1 MIFMMRKSLKIMGG
15 VFLLIIVSAIMI
27 PVYESLHSLFF
38 MEDKIVFSSGIAM
51 YSIGFPLIFYAMS
64 CVVYVFIFERHP
76 KHHIIIG
83 RYLSYLIYIALITGI
98 PISFGVGFMLKS
110 DGYQTC
116 DKISWMSPT
125 TYVKNISLCD

>member
-1 MIFMMRKSLKIMGG
+1 MMTKYLKVFGG
-15 VFLLIIVSAIMI
+15 VLLLIMVSAIMI
-27 PVYESLHSLFF
+27 PIYESLHSLFF
-38 MEDKIVFSSGIAM
+38 MENKIVFSSGIVM
-51 YSIGFPLIFYAMS
+51 YAIGFPLIFYAMS

-76 KHHIIIG
+76 KYHMVIG
-83 RYLSYLIYIALITGI
+83 RYLSYLIYVALIAGI

-125 TYVKNISLCD
+125 TYVKDLSFCD